1 MSLFSRCS
9 PCYVLFLCFRHPLPH
24 AFVDIPLLVTCN
36 KKENFWH
43 TLSLF
48 LVTGLKSEIFA
59 LFIVFDL
66 VFLFLDL
73 LCTTPRKAAASH
85 CGEREIFHVAVEQVD
100 QIRPCTNPTPARL
113 HGPVRPYPGIAHF
126 LACRAEL
133 FPCTKFP
140 LSRNSKFANNEPY
153 FRDCI
158 IFLQTWLSWRHRL
171 EKIPGTRLLG
181 CPPVA

>member
-1 MSLFSRCS
+1 ML
-9 PCYVLFLCFRHPLPH
+9 
-24 AFVDIPLLVTCN
+24 AACN
-36 KKENFWH
+36 KKGNFWH
-43 TLSLF
+43 TKSLF
-48 LVTGLKSEIFA
+48 LMTGLKSEIFA

-66 VFLFLDL
+66 VFLFQDL
-73 LCTTPRKAAASH
+73 LCTRPRKAAASH

-100 QIRPCTNPTPARL
+100 QTRPCTNPTPARL

-153 FRDCI
+153 FRDLYN
-158 IFLQTWLSWRHRL
+158 FFANLVELKA
-171 EKIPGTRLLG
+171 KIRKNPWHT
-181 CPPVA
+181 VAWVSSCCLDG